1 MTIRLKYLCL
11 KICTRSKLD
20 TNYLNLSRNLDI
32 LFHGHNI
39 KDTVHRRNFQTSPSH
54 WKAEQFWTGQKGNNT
69 GQTRILCSKCQ
80 NVNLVFFLFSNRFLV
95 CQRCGYIF
103 KVISAEKN
111 NFKPPPP
118 FPKEI
123 VMNLNKYIIGQD
135 LAKKVLAVAIYN
147 HCKRII
153 HITAPQKNDLIE
165 HLLDNSHSQHSKS
178 RFSKK
183 HNILS
188 RILQMRNKKKNQE
201 EIKIASTFENTRI
214 EKSNIILLGPTGCGK
229 TLLAQTVAK
238 QLEVPFAICDC
249 SHLTQSGY
257 TGENIES
264 IVIKLLQAANYDV
277 KKAQTGIVFLDEIDK
292 ISAVPDMH
300 QLRDVGGTGVQQGML
315 KMLEGTVINVP
326 GKNRNKTV
334 QVDTTNILFVASGA
348 FIGLNRLISQRTNQ
362 ITLGFGA
369 EIDRTMVSKKDAAK
383 SNFVDSKASYT
394 ADIEK
399 ENVERDKLLKKVE
412 PRDLIKFGMIPEFVG
427 RFPILVPFHSLNIS
441 LLVRILTE
449 PKNSSVNQFK
459 LLFSLEKVELTF
471 TDEALRVIA
480 SQALEKKT
488 GARGL
493 RAILECILLD
503 SMFEIPRSNIVGVHV
518 NEDTVVKKNKPYYI
532 RDHPINKGNQ
542 NGSKS

>member
-1 MTIRLKYLCL
+1 
-11 KICTRSKLD
+11 
-20 TNYLNLSRNLDI
+20 
-32 LFHGHNI
+32 
-39 KDTVHRRNFQTSPSH
+39 
-54 WKAEQFWTGQKGNNT
+54 
-69 GQTRILCSKCQ
+69 
-80 NVNLVFFLFSNRFLV
+80 VFFLFSNRFLI

-111 NFKPPPP
+111 NFKPPPL

-123 VMNLNKYIIGQD
+123 VINLNKYIIGQD

-165 HLLDNSHSQHSKS
+165 HLLDNSHSRHSRNRFLKKS
-178 RFSKK
+178 
-183 HNILS
+183 NILS
-188 RILQMRNKKKNQE
+188 RILQMSNIKKNQE
-201 EIKIASTFENTRI
+201 EIKIASTFENTQI
-214 EKSNIILLGPTGCGK
+214 EKSNIILLGSTGCGK
-229 TLLAQTVAK
+229 TLLVQTVAK
-238 QLEVPFAICDC
+238 QLDVPFAICDC
-249 SHLTQSGY
+249 SHMTQSGY
-257 TGENIES
+257 TGEDIES
-264 IVIKLLQAANYDV
+264 IIIKLLQAANYDV

-292 ISAVPDMH
+292 ISAVSDIH
-300 QLRDVGGTGVQQGML
+300 QLQRDVGGTGVQQAML

-334 QVDTTNILFVASGA
+334 QVDTTNVLFVASGA
-348 FIGLNRLISQRTNQ
+348 FVGLDRLISQRTNQ
-362 ITLGFGA
+362 ITLGFGV
-369 EIDRTMVSKKDAAK
+369 EINRTMVSRKDAAK
-383 SNFVDSKASYT
+383 FNFVASTVSYA

-399 ENVERDKLLKKVE
+399 ENVERDELLKKVE

-459 LLFSLEKVELTF
+459 LLFNLEKVELTF

-518 NEDTVVKKNKPYYI
+518 NEDTVIKKKKPHYI
-532 RDHPINKGNQ
+532 RDHPIYEGSQ
-542 NGSKS
+542 NESKS